1 MRICKQCN
9 RFKGWCNRTGTHMCV
24 QMLQTSF
31 LSMSVQHWCKY
42 FSKNISLTFWHLN
55 PYDDKTIHFH
65 RREHNIICCGL
76 SLTCIKPSTWGF
88 TCFELTISVFSFHL
102 SVCPL
107 SVQIA
112 ALGNAVIYISFA
124 FSQGLQLCP
133 LTLTK
138 ASSRFIEVTLR
149 LYLTG

>member
-1 MRICKQCN
+1 MR
-9 RFKGWCNRTGTHMCV
+9 FY
-24 QMLQTSF
+24 L
-31 LSMSVQHWCKY
+31 
-42 FSKNISLTFWHLN
+42 FWINH
-55 PYDDKTIHFH
+55 K
-65 RREHNIICCGL
+65 
-76 SLTCIKPSTWGF
+76 CIF
-88 TCFELTISVFSFHL
+88 FSFECM
-102 SVCPL
+102 SSL